1 MKNNHNILHKSI
13 SKKRLGHIPIHK
25 VIIYTLLPLFIFSCK
40 APKDVVYF
48 QESQNLEQIVS
59 KNKQMT
65 TYKVNDII
73 GIKVAAPD
81 AETALPFNPGSSS
94 ISSESTTQNTSISST
109 RPTYLI
115 DAAGMIEF
123 PVLGELKVAGLTS
136 VEVKEMIKEKLKVY
150 INDPIVS
157 VRLENFKVTIL
168 GEVNNPGPFNIAN
181 ERITL
186 LEAIGLAGDLGIKG
200 KRTNI
205 TVIREQDDVQTVHK
219 VDLTSKE
226 IFNSPVY
233 YLAQNDVVYVE
244 PNESQ
249 IKTSKNNNWPRI
261 LTSVTSVLGIII
273 SVIAITQ

>member
-1 MKNNHNILHKSI
+1 MKNNHNILHRSI
-13 SKKRLGHIPIHK
+13 LKISLEHIPIHK

-48 QESQNLEQIVS
+48 QESENLEQIIS
-59 KNKQMT
+59 NNKQAT

-73 GIKVAAPD
+73 GIKVTAPD
-81 AETALPFNPGSSS
+81 AETALPFNPNSS
-94 ISSESTTQNTSISST
+94 ISSESSTQNTSISTT

-136 VEVKEMIKEKLKVY
+136 VEVKEMIKERLKVY

-168 GEVNNPGPFNIAN
+168 GEVNNPGPINIAN

-226 IFNSPVY
+226 VFNSPVY

-244 PNESQ
+244 PNEAQ
-249 IKTSKNNNWPRI
+249 VKTSKNNNWPRI

>member
-1 MKNNHNILHKSI
+1 MKNNNTILHKSI
-13 SKKRLGHIPIHK
+13 SNNHKGHIPLYRSILF
-25 VIIYTLLPLFIFSCK
+25 TLLPLFIFSCK

-48 QESQNLEQIVS
+48 QESENLEQIVS
-59 KNKQMT
+59 QNKLAT

-81 AETALPFNPGSSS
+81 AETALPFNPGSST
-94 ISSESTTQNTSISST
+94 ISSESTTQNTSVNSS

-115 DAAGMIEF
+115 DAEGMIEF

-136 VEVKEMIKEKLKVY
+136 VEVKQMIKEKLKAY

-249 IKTSKNNNWPRI
+249 VKTSKNNNWPRI

>member
-1 MKNNHNILHKSI
+1 MKNNNKILYMSI
-13 SKKRLGHIPIHK
+13 SNKNSGKVPLYK
-25 VIIYTLLPLFIFSCK
+25 VIVCTLFLLFIFSCK

-48 QESQNLEQIVS
+48 QESENLEQIVS
-59 KNKQMT
+59 KNKLVT
-65 TYKVNDII
+65 SYKVNDII
-73 GIKVAAPD
+73 SIKVTAPD
-81 AETALPFNPGSSS
+81 AETALPFNPISTS
-94 ISSESTTQNTSISST
+94 ISNGSTTQNTNIDST

-115 DAAGMIEF
+115 DAEGMIEF
-123 PVLGELKVAGLTS
+123 PVLGELKVTGLTS
-136 VEVKEMIKEKLKVY
+136 VQVKSMIKKKLKVY

-186 LEAIGLAGDLGIKG
+186 IEAIGLAGDLGIKG

-205 TVIREQDDVQTVHK
+205 TVIREQDNVQTVHK

-233 YLAQNDVVYVE
+233 YLAQNDVIYVE

-249 IKTSKNNNWPRI
+249 IKTSKNNNWPRV

-273 SVIAITQ
+273 SVIAITR

>member
-1 MKNNHNILHKSI
+1 M
-13 SKKRLGHIPIHK
+13 
-25 VIIYTLLPLFIFSCK
+25 
-40 APKDVVYF
+40 
-48 QESQNLEQIVS
+48 
-59 KNKQMT
+59 
-65 TYKVNDII
+65 
-73 GIKVAAPD
+73 
-81 AETALPFNPGSSS
+81 
-94 ISSESTTQNTSISST
+94 
-109 RPTYLI
+109 
-115 DAAGMIEF
+115 
-123 PVLGELKVAGLTS
+123 
-136 VEVKEMIKEKLKVY
+136 
-150 INDPIVS
+150 
-157 VRLENFKVTIL
+157 TIL